1 MTAGGL
7 TTLVDSEIVFVF
19 IRSKCGAA
27 TDVGNMCPRFDIFLT
42 LLRTY
47 RFASHFNTACG
58 AVFCPIPAAASQP
71 AAVFALLW
79 GSLYVYIYMHAGGWL
94 LRC

>member
-1 MTAGGL
+1 VTAGGL

-27 TDVGNMCPRFDIFLT
+27 TDVGNMCPRLDIFLT

-58 AVFCPIPAAASQP
+58 AVFCPIPASSSLRS
-71 AAVFALLW
+71 AVGLFVC
-79 GSLYVYIYMHAGGWL
+79 VYICTLGVGSSVADIVF
-94 LRC
+94 